1 MTLPN
6 GLFVLDLLVN
16 GFLCGLIWFVQVVHY
31 PLLADVDPAG
41 FSRYHERHS
50 ALTTRVVALPM
61 ILDLGLSGL
70 LIWQHPVGFDAPWTW
85 LGFALALTTWA
96 CTFGLSVPLHR
107 RLGAGHE
114 RATIARLV
122 ATNWPRTV
130 AWTAHLALL
139 GWRLTRLLSVNSPR
153 PPR

>member
-1 MTLPN
+1 MTLPT
-6 GLFVLDLLVN
+6 GLFVLDLLIN
-16 GFLCGLIWFVQVVHY
+16 GYLCGLIWFVQIVHY
-31 PLLADVDPAG
+31 PLLADVDPGG
-41 FSRYHERHS
+41 FPRYHERHS

-70 LIWQHPVGFDAPWTW
+70 LIRRHPVGFDTSWAW
-85 LGFALALTTWA
+85 LGFALALATWA

-107 RLGAGHE
+107 RLGVGHE
-114 RATIARLV
+114 RAALARLV

-139 GWRLTRLLSVNSPR
+139 GWGLTRLLA
-153 PPR
+153 